1 MSLASATS
9 PLLNVVGTSPNAE
22 GAANTDINKV
32 VAIKPLA
39 KIYSPI
45 YELIKPLVPS
55 CVALPQSALPQRFLN
70 SNLQFHK

>member
-1 MSLASATS
+1 MQIHSNFDAG
-9 PLLNVVGTSPNAE
+9 NIE
-22 GAANTDINKV
+22 V